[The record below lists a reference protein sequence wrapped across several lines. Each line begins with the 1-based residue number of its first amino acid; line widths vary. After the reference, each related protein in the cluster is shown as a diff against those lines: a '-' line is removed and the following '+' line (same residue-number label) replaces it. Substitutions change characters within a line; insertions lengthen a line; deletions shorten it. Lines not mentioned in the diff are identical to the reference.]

1 MNEEISFVEENKEII
16 EQLKSEVIKVFAEVE
31 QPAKGNIVLCEC
43 EECRGVRKDFTN
55 IKWQKASDKL
65 LEGNYDKIPL
75 LSPEAFNYFLPAYLL
90 YTLNNFDGMFSD
102 VCEYTL
108 YAVTPN
114 KNWKDENGSVTS
126 FWKEKF
132 SLFTS
137 AQMNVIYHFLES
149 ARQNPIY
156 SNDVRSIEKAFDRL
170 KEIKSASEK

>member
-1 MNEEISFVEENKEII
+1 MNEEISFVEENKELI

-75 LSPEAFNYFLPAYLL
+75 LSPEAFNYFLPTYLL

-156 SNDVRSIEKAFDRL
+156 SNDVSLSKRLSID
-170 KEIKSASEK
+170 